1 MICNFFE
8 FKFIQFKNKYYRIKK
23 SIDRDA
29 FFVYIYWHFV
39 YYFFELYSGSSFFIY
54 SFDSQKNLTKIFFQ
68 KIYFNRGKKFACYK

>member
-29 FFVYIYWHFV
+29 FFVYILWHFV
-39 YYFFELYSGSSFFIY
+39 YYFLEAIFQLEFFHLLVRL
-54 SFDSQKNLTKIFFQ
+54 S
-68 KIYFNRGKKFACYK
+68 KKSY

>member
-29 FFVYIYWHFV
+29 FFVYILWHFV
-39 YYFFELYSGSSFFIY
+39 CVFVFELF
-54 SFDSQKNLTKIFFQ
+54 QKNLTKIFFQ